1 MAAKR
6 VGLPALLPYLR
17 MHRGTLAVVAALS
30 LFTAG
35 AALVQP
41 ILIRTVLDGISASR
55 PIAGAVAVLVAL
67 LLAGA
72 AIDGVRD
79 YLLQRTAEGLVL
91 TTRQRLARHLLR
103 LPIAEYD
110 IRRTGDL
117 LSRVGADTTLL
128 RAVVTSGLFEIV
140 TGAVMV
146 VGATVAMLV
155 LDPLLFGVAAAGL
168 AVGMTVAITVS
179 RRVRNLSE
187 QTQARLGEMTSAI
200 ERAISAARTIRASGA
215 EDREASTVGRS
226 ATEAYQA
233 GMRVARLQALIG
245 PAATAATQGA
255 FLLVLGVGGARVAAG
270 AISVGDLVA
279 FILFLFFLV
288 LPLGQALNAYTQL
301 QTGLGALQRIEEILE
316 VPTETDTDRVQPP
329 ATPTLTGAHDSAGRP
344 VPAGDRAVGRDGL
357 APAISGRNGAG
368 PVMPGPSGDGLAA
381 SGRNGAGLVVPGP
394 NGDGLAALGQNG
406 AGLAV
411 PGKSGDGLAALGRNG
426 AGLAVPGRDGAAPAV
441 SFDGVTFGYPGG
453 RPVLWDVSFAVPRG
467 SRVALVG
474 PSGAGKS
481 TVLALIE
488 RFYEVT
494 DGSIRVGGTD
504 VRDLPRDALRRRLGY
519 VEQEAPVLAGT
530 LRDNLLLTAPDAG
543 EARLLA
549 ALDEVNLGAL
559 ATRTPEG
566 LDVQVGEGG
575 VLLSGGERQ
584 RLAIARTLLADAPIL
599 LLDEPTS
606 NLDSR
611 NEVALR
617 DAISAA
623 AEKRTLIIVAHRL
636 STVIDS
642 DQIVVLDGGR
652 VAAIGPHHE
661 LLDTSPLYRELAS
674 HQLLIPQPTS

>member
-1 MAAKR
+1 
-6 VGLPALLPYLR
+6 
-17 MHRGTLAVVAALS
+17 
-30 LFTAG
+30 
-35 AALVQP
+35 
-41 ILIRTVLDGISASR
+41 
-55 PIAGAVAVLVAL
+55 
-67 LLAGA
+67 
-72 AIDGVRD
+72 
-79 YLLQRTAEGLVL
+79 
-91 TTRQRLARHLLR
+91 
-103 LPIAEYD
+103 
-110 IRRTGDL
+110 
-117 LSRVGADTTLL
+117 
-128 RAVVTSGLFEIV
+128 
-140 TGAVMV
+140 
-146 VGATVAMLV
+146 VAMLV

-168 AVGMTVAITVS
+168 AVGMTVAISVS

-215 EDREASTVGRS
+215 EDREAATVGRS

-316 VPTETDTDRVQPP
+316 VPAETD
-329 ATPTLTGAHDSAGRP
+329 A
-344 VPAGDRAVGRDGL
+344 DRAR
-357 APAISGRNGAG
+357 PISTG
-368 PVMPGPSGDGLAA
+368 
-381 SGRNGAGLVVPGP
+381 
-394 NGDGLAALGQNG
+394 
-406 AGLAV
+406 
-411 PGKSGDGLAALGRNG
+411 
-426 AGLAVPGRDGAAPAV
+426 PGRTAV
-441 SFDGVTFGYPGG
+441 AFEGVTFGYPGG
-453 RPVLWDVSFAVPRG
+453 EPVLRDLSFTVPQG

-494 DGSIRVGGTD
+494 DGVIRVGGTD

-549 ALDEVNLGAL
+549 ALGEVNLGAL

-636 STVIDS
+636 STVVDS
-642 DQIVVLDGGR
+642 DQIVVLDAGR
-652 VAAIGPHHE
+652 VVAAGPHHE
-661 LLDTSPLYRELAS
+661 LLDTSPLYRELAT
-674 HQLLIPQPTS
+674 HQLLVPQI